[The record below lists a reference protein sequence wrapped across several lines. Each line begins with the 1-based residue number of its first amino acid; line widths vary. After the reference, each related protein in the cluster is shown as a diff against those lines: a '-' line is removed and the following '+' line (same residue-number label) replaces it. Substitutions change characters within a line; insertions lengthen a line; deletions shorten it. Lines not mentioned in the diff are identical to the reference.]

1 MKVLVT
7 GAAGFI
13 GKALV
18 ERLVSEGHA
27 VRALIRAEKRKEVLK
42 TLTDDFFV
50 GDVTKPETI
59 SGCADGVDVVIH
71 IAGKLG
77 EFGAGEEVYENIHV
91 NGTRNILLEA
101 VNAKVKHFIHTSS
114 AGVLGP
120 LSKCPADE
128 SFPYNPS
135 NTYER
140 TKCEAEKLVI
150 NSCREKGIR
159 YTVLRPE
166 FVYGPGDLHVLGLF
180 KAIRDGKFF
189 FIGSGK
195 TYLHPTYIDSVVQSY
210 ILSLADSNES
220 GVYLI
225 TGERAV
231 SVRELAGII
240 ANKFD
245 VPPPKLSIPFWFALL
260 GARVLE
266 FLSSIFGIKPPLSV
280 SGVKFFCE
288 DRSFDSALAR
298 KKLGFKPLVTLEEGI
313 GKTIDWYKKE
323 GHMT

>member
-1 MKVLVT
+1 MKVLVS

-13 GKALV
+13 GKALI
-18 ERLVSEGHA
+18 ERLVSEGHV
-27 VRALIRAEKRKEVLK
+27 VRALVRAEKRKEVLNA
-42 TLTDDFFV
+42 LTDDFFV
-50 GDVTKPETI
+50 GDITRPETI
-59 SGCADGVDVVIH
+59 SGCADGMDAIIH

-77 EFGAGEEVYENIHV
+77 EFGAGEEIYENIHV
-91 NGTRNILLEA
+91 NGTHNILLEA
-101 VNAKVKHFIHTSS
+101 VNAKVKHFVHTSS

-128 SFPYNPS
+128 SFPSNPS

-140 TKCEAEKLVI
+140 TKCKAEKLVI
-150 NSCREKGIR
+150 DSCLEHNIR

-210 ILSLADSNES
+210 ILSLDDGAES

-240 ANKFD
+240 ANKFG
-245 VPPPKLSIPFWFALL
+245 VSPPKISIPFWFALL
-260 GARVLE
+260 GAKVLE
-266 FLSSIFGIKPPLSV
+266 RLSPILGVKPPLSV
-280 SGVKFFCE
+280 SGVKF
-288 DRSFDSALAR
+288 L
-298 KKLGFKPLVTLEEGI
+298 KLGYKPLVTLEEGI
-313 GKTIDWYKKE
+313 GKTIDWYKSE
-323 GHMT
+323 GHLT